1 MTDEEIRVLM
11 PHVLSRL
18 DELERIQSD
27 HTQRFD
33 TLQTVWWKRL
43 WFRIDGWPGQK
54 DLNADKHAWRPW
66 H

>member
-1 MTDEEIRVLM
+1 MTPEEVDALM

-27 HTQRFD
+27 HAQRFD
-33 TLQTVWWKRL
+33 TLQTSLWKRIL
-43 WFRIDGWPGQK
+43 FRLDGWPGQR
-54 DLNADKHAWRPW
+54 DLNGTRSWRPW